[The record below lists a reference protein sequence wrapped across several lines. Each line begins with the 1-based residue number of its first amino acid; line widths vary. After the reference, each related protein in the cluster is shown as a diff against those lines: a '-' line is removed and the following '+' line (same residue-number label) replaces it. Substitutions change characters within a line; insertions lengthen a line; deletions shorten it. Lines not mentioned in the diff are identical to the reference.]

1 MIDKMLPR
9 YTSRAPDSRVEAV
22 VAAEA
27 DVTDDL
33 GAFGWLR
40 GVGDRAIMLE
50 LRKKDGNILAVSYFT
65 LDKIEFDPS
74 IGITLHSAD
83 QTITIKG
90 RNLNGEHGPEVRL
103 FHGITRHR
111 VPWVQEAD
119 RPSSYQA
126 GKSATV
132 VESIEW

>member
-1 MIDKMLPR
+1 MSDRILPR
-9 YTSRAPDSRVEAV
+9 FTNRVVESQVEAV
-22 VAAEA
+22 ASVEGEAAE
-27 DVTDDL
+27 DF

-40 GVGDRAIMLE
+40 GTHDRAIMLE
-50 LRKKDGNILAVSYFT
+50 LRKKDGSILAVSYFT

-74 IGITLHSAD
+74 EGITLHTGR

-90 RNLNGEHGPEVRL
+90 RNLNGNDRSQVRL

-111 VPWVQEAD
+111 IAWVQEAD

-126 GKSATV
+126 GTLTPV
-132 VESIEW
+132 VASIEW